1 MSSVQSCSEE
11 ARSPRR
17 CRRQRTVVTIFQ
29 LKYFD
34 EKIYIIL
41 EKRCYI
47 RFGFPFAFLSFC
59 LCFRR
64 KVPIFSSSFFL
75 FFFSCWA
82 GRGSPRTC
90 RQRSAVKI
98 LQAQNRAAGSESQL
112 HFEFGLNL
120 LLLRRHLEH
129 YLSVNIGQNYI
140 PP

>member
-17 CRRQRTVVTIFQ
+17 CRRQRTIFQ
-29 LKYFD
+29 LKNKYLD
-34 EKIYIIL
+34 EKIYHSGKEIL
-41 EKRCYI
+41 HQILFSLC
-47 RFGFPFAFLSFC
+47 FLVFLSLFPQEGSH
-59 LCFRR
+59 CFLL
-64 KVPIFSSSFFL
+64 FFL

-82 GRGSPRTC
+82 ERGSPRTC